1 MKEKLM
7 SRKFWIAVLSN
18 IISITVIFTEFGGTI
33 GTIAG
38 IIGVVASSISYMI
51 SECIV
56 DVARTKADYE
66 QIKQLI
72 NELKEKKEGDS

>member
-1 MKEKLM
+1 M
-7 SRKFWIAVLSN
+7 FICC
-18 IISITVIFTEFGGTI
+18 VIF
-33 GTIAG
+33 
-38 IIGVVASSISYMI
+38 SISYMI

>member
-7 SRKFWIAVLSN
+7 SRKFWVAVLSN
-18 IISITVIFTEFGGTI
+18 VVSITVIFTEFGGTI

-51 SECIV
+51 SECTV

-66 QIKQLI
+66 QVKQLI
-72 NELKEKKEGDS
+72 NELKEKKDGSS

>member
-72 NELKEKKEGDS
+72 NELKEKKEGNS

>member
-7 SRKFWIAVLSN
+7 SRKFWIAILSN

-33 GTIAG
+33 GTVAG

-51 SECIV
+51 SECTV
-56 DVARTKADYE
+56 DVARTKANYE

-72 NELKEKKEGDS
+72 NELKENKEGNS